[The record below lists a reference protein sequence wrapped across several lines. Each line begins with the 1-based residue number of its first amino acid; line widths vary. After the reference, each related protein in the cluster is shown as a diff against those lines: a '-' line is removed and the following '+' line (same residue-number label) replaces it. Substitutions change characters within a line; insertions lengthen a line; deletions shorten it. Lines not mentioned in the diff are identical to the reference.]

1 MSAID
6 INAVRDRIYQLS
18 HEREGLSED
27 VSYDVAFHMT
37 DWADDLEALF
47 DFYKDP
53 QSMGDEELS
62 RLLTDVLIHVPNHL
76 AAAAKLFAGAPVK
89 DIFGVGATS
98 DAERGT
104 D

>member
-1 MSAID
+1 
-6 INAVRDRIYQLS
+6 
-18 HEREGLSED
+18 
-27 VSYDVAFHMT
+27 MT

-47 DFYKDP
+47 DFYKNP

-62 RLLTDVLIHVPNHL
+62 RLLAHVLIHVPNHL
-76 AAAAKLFAGAPVK
+76 AAAAKLFADAPVK

-98 DAERGT
+98 DVELGA